1 MVMQKTRRHRA
12 RSGSGI
18 LSKDPYG
25 LFWLALIYLAILFVK
40 WWIISPAK
48 PEDTGCMA
56 CAMGVIWLLSVSL
69 YSVLIFFWIGWTRS
83 NAKGPVFVFFLA
95 MLCLIL
101 TIVDYYVVKIV
112 MSKLLYAGVFHW
124 EESEAYNLID
134 ILIPHSVALMALV
147 SISYSMVRTLLCRDL
162 VQKPLV
168 YTFVGIVLLSSI
180 PLYLMGIKL
189 Y

>member
-1 MVMQKTRRHRA
+1 MHSTRRKRS

-25 LFWLALIYLAILFVK
+25 LLWLALIYLAILFLK
-40 WWIISPAK
+40 WWVVSPAK
-48 PEDTGCMA
+48 PEDTGCLA
-56 CAMGVIWLLSVSL
+56 CAMGIIWVLSILIYSLLIV
-69 YSVLIFFWIGWTRS
+69 FWIGWTRS

-101 TIVDYYVVKIV
+101 TIVDFYAVKII
-112 MSKLLYAGVFHW
+112 MSKLLNAGVLHW
-124 EESEAYNLID
+124 EESEATNLID

-147 SISYSMVRTLLCRDL
+147 SVTYSMVRTLVCRDL

-168 YTFVGIVLLSSI
+168 YTFIGIVLLSTI

>member
-1 MVMQKTRRHRA
+1 MAMHSTRRQRS

-18 LSKDPYG
+18 LGKDPFG
-25 LFWLALIYLAILFVK
+25 ILWLALIYLAILFLK
-40 WWIISPAK
+40 WWIVSPAK
-48 PEDTGCMA
+48 PEDTGCLA
-56 CAMGVIWLLSVSL
+56 CAMGIIWFLSILIYSL
-69 YSVLIFFWIGWTRS
+69 LIFFWIGWTRS
-83 NAKGPVFVFFLA
+83 NAKGPMFVFFLA

-112 MSKLLYAGVFHW
+112 MSKLLYAGVLHW

-134 ILIPHSVALMALV
+134 ILIPHSVALMALTSV
-147 SISYSMVRTLLCRDL
+147 SYSMVRTLVCRDL

-168 YTFVGIVLLSSI
+168 YSFIAIVLISVG
-180 PLYLMGIKL
+180 PLYMMGIKL